1 MLTRLLVPLDGSTFA
16 EQALPTAV
24 SLVKERHG
32 RLELV
37 LVHEP
42 HRFHGLEDTPWSSAR
57 RSMQDAYI
65 TDKAQQLSDAC
76 GSAVTHTLVSGEI
89 AEEVC
94 RRARETEADLIVMTT
109 HGRTGLSRAWM
120 GSVAEA
126 VVHRATTPVLLLRDT
141 HGDPARI
148 PPLEFNH
155 ILIPIDGSFASR
167 RVFGV
172 AGMIAKTGVSEFVL
186 LRVIAPVPAL
196 VDTTFP
202 YGFVSSPVDQDA
214 TRTLIVDAEREL
226 TEPAVELAERSACD
240 VDPRVVASDHPAT
253 AIVEFANRHHVD
265 LIALTTR
272 GLGASRSAIGSV
284 AERILR
290 TSTLPLLV
298 TAPALR

>member
-42 HRFHGLEDTPWSSAR
+42 HRHHGLEDAPWSSAR
-57 RSMQDAYI
+57 RSMQDSYI
-65 TDKAQQLSDAC
+65 TDKAHQLSDSC
-76 GSAVTHTLVSGEI
+76 GSAVRHTLLNGDI

-94 RRARETEADLIVMTT
+94 RRARESDADLIVMTT
-109 HGRTGLSRAWM
+109 HGRTGLSLAWN

-126 VVHRATTPVLLLRDT
+126 VVRRATTPVLLLRDA
-141 HGDPARI
+141 HGDPARML
-148 PPLEFNH
+148 PLDFRR
-155 ILIPIDGSFASR
+155 ILVPIDGSFASR
-167 RVFGV
+167 RIFGI
-172 AGMIAKTGVSEFVL
+172 ASAIAKRDVTEFTL
-186 LRVIAPVPAL
+186 LRVVAPVPAT

-202 YGFVSSPVDQDA
+202 YGYISSPVDQEA
-214 TRTLIVDAEREL
+214 TRAVIVDAEREL

-240 VDPRVVASDHPAT
+240 VDPRVAASDHPAV
-253 AIVEFANRHHVD
+253 AITQFAERYRID

-272 GLGASRSAIGSV
+272 GLGASRSSVGSV
-284 AERILR
+284 AERVLR